1 VALLDKR
8 KKARANRLSDRFE
21 VRERPIQKDL
31 VTVEKKGMGHGDSQ
45 GGTYA
50 FQSQPV
56 QAHREKVIAQSAL
69 NYIAEGLI
77 TLLGGESTSLSLAR
91 AVRGNFQTLCII
103 TNSIPVALELSKRNY
118 KILLTGGE
126 MADGN
131 LAWSARRQPRR

>member
-91 AVRGNFQTLCII
+91 AVRGTLHY
-103 TNSIPVALELSKRNY
+103 NKFHPGSIGIVQKELQDP
-118 KILLTGGE
+118 
-126 MADGN
+126 ADG
-131 LAWSARRQPRR
+131 R